1 MPRQQAIG
9 SIITKDQE
17 SRNLVAICPTGER
30 WEVPRGRSTYTKQ
43 PTSTHTHSFSLPIP
57 PHSNIPTHRQAQ
69 FDGIHRLPEGP
80 CKLMFPQSLHHHLVQ
95 VLQLVGNPSWLFGI
109 GHLRG
114 WWVGRGQL

>member
-43 PTSTHTHSFSLPIP
+43 PTSTHTHSFFIANTSPLQY
-57 PHSNIPTHRQAQ
+57 PHSPA
-69 FDGIHRLPEGP
+69 DP
-80 CKLMFPQSLHHHLVQ
+80 V
-95 VLQLVGNPSWLFGI
+95 
-109 GHLRG
+109 
-114 WWVGRGQL
+114 